1 MDENDIPSL
10 KDILQDDEV
19 MYAYGHSFTDADV
32 DEWLHR
38 QMERYEM
45 WGFGLWA
52 MVLKSSGVMIGQA
65 GLAMQPCEER
75 EVLEIGYLL
84 NKTYWH
90 CGYAREAAAACREY
104 AFKVLNTGEV
114 CSIIR
119 EDNTASIRVAE
130 SIGMKKRKKFMAPVK
145 VLQGKHP
152 PPPLLYRKDA
162 LITEIKLTPLFH
174 SYILQWMLEM
184 PQL

>member
-10 KDILQDDEV
+10 KDILQDDKV

-90 CGYAREAAAACREY
+90 RGYAREAAAACREY
-104 AFKVLNTGEV
+104 AFGTLGADEV
-114 CSIIR
+114 CTIIR
-119 EDNTASIRVAE
+119 EDNTASIKVAE
-130 SIGMKKRKKFMAPVK
+130 SIGMKKRKKFMAQSRYYRGSIP
-145 VLQGKHP
+145 H
-152 PPPLLYRKDA
+152 LLYSIARTQQYR
-162 LITEIKLTPLFH
+162 I
-174 SYILQWMLEM
+174 
-184 PQL
+184 